1 MNNLIIEKLDTA
13 LHNRENFDCGIPVL
27 NVYLQT
33 RANQEQK
40 KRLNVTYAAV
50 LKTEKSKIFPIAG
63 YYTLSN
69 SAIALAHM
77 SDALKRGVSSSYEIP
92 TVKMG
97 RLAVDRNSQGQG
109 VGKLLLKNAFRKVI
123 EISMLSGIK
132 GIEVIAKDERA
143 VQFYESFGF
152 VRLIH
157 ADKLLFL
164 PIETVHQAVDD
175 T

>member
-1 MNNLIIEKLDTA
+1 MDNFVIEKLDTV
-13 LHNRENFDCGIPVL
+13 LHNRENFDCGIPTL

-40 KRLNVTYAAV
+40 KRLNVTYVAAS
-50 LKTEKSKIFPIAG
+50 KQKESKISPITG

-69 SAIALAHM
+69 SAIALAYM
-77 SDALKRGVSSSYEIP
+77 NDSLKKGVPSSYEIP

-97 RLAVDRNSQGQG
+97 RLAVDLGSQGQG
-109 VGKLLLKNAFRKVI
+109 VGKLLLKSVFKKVI

-132 GIEVIAKDERA
+132 GIEVIAKNERA
-143 VQFYESFGF
+143 VEFYESFGF
-152 VRLIH
+152 VRLVH

-164 PIETVHQAVDD
+164 PVETVHRAVDD